1 MSVTLNFKNQKSM
14 KKNLLISILIVL
26 CLSCSTENPTLKTET
41 VTEYSTKNELG
52 ELVKN
57 KVKVR
62 YSIGFYPNG
71 TQKFF
76 VGLIGYSTNNDTTK
90 YKQVNPNE
98 TKKIDNKTFIYN
110 SKKELLGVSIKKGD
124 TIFFYNAA
132 DLENPASYSIF
143 DKERI
148 KVEAEFLLGVKK
160 TYTQAKYNKY
170 GACTYAIIQVDYEP
184 SNYDRK
190 YSSEIELAR
199 KHVEKQETTIFEA
212 KYEYY

>member
-1 MSVTLNFKNQKSM
+1 MNTLHSKKQKSM
-14 KKNLLISILIVL
+14 KKNLLIPTLIVL
-26 CLSCSTENPTLKTET
+26 CLSCSTENPKLKTQT
-41 VTEYSTKNELG
+41 ITEYSTKNELG
-52 ELVKN
+52 EVVKN
-57 KVKVR
+57 KVKLK

-71 TQKFF
+71 AQKFF

-90 YKQVNPNE
+90 YEEGKPNE

-124 TIFFYNAA
+124 TIFFYNAT

-143 DKERI
+143 DKERL
-148 KVEAEFLLGVKK
+148 KVEVEFLLGVKR

-170 GACTYAIIQVDYEP
+170 GACTYAVIQVDYEP
-184 SNYDRK
+184 SSFDKK
-190 YSSEIELAR
+190 YYSEIELAR
-199 KHVEKQETTIFEA
+199 KRVEKQETTIFEA